1 MKMSESNKL
10 VILKILKILK
20 ILIQT
25 NYNFKDEQNTEH
37 FKSVPLYQLTC

>member
-1 MKMSESNKL
+1 MKYYISDSNKL

-25 NYNFKDEQNTEH
+25 DYKINPGKYTIFLS
-37 FKSVPLYQLTC
+37 FF